1 MADKADIKN
10 TKTCPPKRTIEQT
23 NKKTYISLI
32 YVFVYLYLLGIHPS
46 FHTLSRLLLFA
57 VPRFLGCSDTPTLKT
72 LGDSR
77 ESGARS
83 PAAWLQ
89 GFDTPLPTCRTPTTN
104 SSVLCQLCTKRKKAT
119 RSQGRPPPRRQR
131 MLGKP
136 RPSAPATMPHRQQEW
151 ASTPAAESPS
161 KGNAHLGQPSA
172 RRTASARNAR
182 QTAPAGARTAARQT
196 TPHCM

>member
-1 MADKADIKN
+1 MADKADKADIKN

-89 GFDTPLPTCRTPTTN
+89 GFDTPYPL
-104 SSVLCQLCTKRKKAT
+104 VE
-119 RSQGRPPPRRQR
+119 RPQ
-131 MLGKP
+131 
-136 RPSAPATMPHRQQEW
+136 
-151 ASTPAAESPS
+151 
-161 KGNAHLGQPSA
+161 
-172 RRTASARNAR
+172 
-182 QTAPAGARTAARQT
+182 RTAAFFVSSAQSARKQHGRRADHRPGGSGCWASHVPAPQPRCPT
-196 TPHCM
+196 GSTPWQEAHPASATKSRP